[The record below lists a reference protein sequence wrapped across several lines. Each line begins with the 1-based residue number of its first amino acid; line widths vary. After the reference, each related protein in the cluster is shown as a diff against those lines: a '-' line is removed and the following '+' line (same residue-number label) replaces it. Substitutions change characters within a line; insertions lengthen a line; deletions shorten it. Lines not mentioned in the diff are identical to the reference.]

1 MKIIKFAPG
10 DRLIMKK
17 KHPCGA
23 EEFKV
28 LRIGSDVRIICSGCG
43 RDITLPRV
51 TLEKSIKRVEYSENT
66 KTED

>member
-10 DRLIMKK
+10 DRLVMKK

-28 LRIGSDVRIICSGCG
+28 LRIGSDVRIVCSGCG
-43 RDITLPRV
+43 RDITLPRL